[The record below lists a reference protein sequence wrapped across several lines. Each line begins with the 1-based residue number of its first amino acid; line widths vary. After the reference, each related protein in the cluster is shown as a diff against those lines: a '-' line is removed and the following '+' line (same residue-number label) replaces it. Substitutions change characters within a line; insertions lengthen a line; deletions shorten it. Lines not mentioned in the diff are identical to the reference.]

1 MNALNFKV
9 EDISNMSNVKAGA
22 LLLASILSDNGG
34 DMQRHLA
41 KSEYNYLIEIYGTAH
56 AALTARKRLN

>member
-1 MNALNFKV
+1 MNVLNFKV

-34 DMQRHLA
+34 DMQRRLA